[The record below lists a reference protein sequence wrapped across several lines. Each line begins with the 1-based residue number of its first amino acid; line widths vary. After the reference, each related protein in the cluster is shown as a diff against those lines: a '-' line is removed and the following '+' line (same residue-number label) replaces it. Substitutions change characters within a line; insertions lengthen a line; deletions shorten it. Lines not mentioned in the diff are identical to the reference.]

1 METPQEEGWRVNDMS
16 TQEGQLSILQRNQLY
31 GPASGSDSDPARPP
45 DGPWGRSQL
54 RRGRDVHRTQRK
66 RLSFCTRRARR
77 AGGHV
82 PCPVPEVATH
92 TPRLDPGTPAS
103 EPAAGDLTLGGA
115 EIWAAPRITAGYI
128 SAPAAESQL
137 VCPTCIDSVKAFLSR
152 SLRLPGL
159 VDTASD
165 EGCVDRPGQAVGSW
179 PSTTALGAGSF
190 PLGEAHMCLLC
201 SRPQGAW
208 SDFVQNQTSGT
219 SEGLR
224 LLLSPDTEN
233 LTWSLATLALLSER
247 RLGTSASISGSPRT
261 PRVGPPCS
269 PSDRITVSPTV
280 LANTAQGSHSAG
292 GQLLEGSP
300 SGL

>member
-1 METPQEEGWRVNDMS
+1 M
-16 TQEGQLSILQRNQLY
+16 
-31 GPASGSDSDPARPP
+31 
-45 DGPWGRSQL
+45 
-54 RRGRDVHRTQRK
+54 
-66 RLSFCTRRARR
+66 
-77 AGGHV
+77 

-92 TPRLDPGTPAS
+92 TPRLDPGVPAS

-115 EIWAAPRITAGYI
+115 EVWAAPRITAGYI

-152 SLRLPGL
+152 SLRRPGL

-224 LLLSPDTEN
+224 LLLSPDTEDP
-233 LTWSLATLALLSER
+233 TWSLATLCSSVREETRNVGLHFREPEDA
-247 RLGTSASISGSPRT
+247 AC
-261 PRVGPPCS
+261 GPPCP
-269 PSDRITVSPTV
+269 PSARVTVSPAV
-280 LANTAQGSHSAG
+280 PANTAQGSHSAG